1 MVVVRPARQR
11 RTSKRRARAR
21 EDSTVSLDAVVAWL
35 SELHGGV
42 RVELVEEHHSGAL
55 RVRVGRDILVV
66 SPAATGFDAQLVGQ
80 AGRGRPRLLGR
91 DTAQRQFVDC
101 VAQLVVLKSLIR
113 PTNSKPRSASDEV
126 AALRQA
132 QVVIEA
138 VAGPGQRLW
147 TRTLRLAILRGA
159 EFEVIGPSG
168 GGGILDGDQLGGS
181 ARRLDGLRTE
191 SMGFVVFESV
201 PVEHWPR
208 FTAGEFSPTALALRM
223 LTVLHGLHFDFL
235 DESYEDHDL
244 FVRKAVY
251 PLSPKWRDRLK
262 TFGRIL

>member
-1 MVVVRPARQR
+1 MVAVRPARLR
-11 RTSKRRARAR
+11 RTPRSRARAR
-21 EDSTVSLDAVVAWL
+21 ADSTVSIDGVLAWL
-35 SELHGGV
+35 SELHGGL
-42 RVELVEEHHSGAL
+42 RVELVEEHQSGAL
-55 RVRVGRDILVV
+55 RVRIGRDILVV
-66 SPAATGFDAQLVGQ
+66 SPGATGFDAQLVGQ

-101 VAQLVVLKSLIR
+101 VAQLVVLRGLIR
-113 PTNSKPRSASDEV
+113 PTNSKPRSVSDEV
-126 AALRQA
+126 AALQQA
-132 QVVIEA
+132 QMVIEA

-159 EFEVIGPSG
+159 EVEVVGAEVG
-168 GGGILDGDQLGGS
+168 VGMLDGDQPGGS
-181 ARRLDGLRTE
+181 ARLLDGLRTE

-201 PVEHWPR
+201 PVEHWPK
-208 FTAGEFSPTALALRM
+208 FTAGEFSPTALALRI

-251 PLSPKWRDRLK
+251 PLSPKWRNRLK